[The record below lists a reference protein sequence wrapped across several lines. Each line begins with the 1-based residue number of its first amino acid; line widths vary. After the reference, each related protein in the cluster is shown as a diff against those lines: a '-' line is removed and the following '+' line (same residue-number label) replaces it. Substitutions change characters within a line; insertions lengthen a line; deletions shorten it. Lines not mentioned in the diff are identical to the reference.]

1 MADNVTLVTGA
12 SGFLG
17 KAVMTL
23 LAEQKQRAIGH
34 DADTHRQS
42 AFGQTTLDHGRPSA

>member
-23 LAEQKQRAIGH
+23 LAEQKQRAIGLIRVH
-34 DADTHRQS
+34 PPRRKWWTISR
-42 AFGQTTLDHGRPSA
+42 TGRSS